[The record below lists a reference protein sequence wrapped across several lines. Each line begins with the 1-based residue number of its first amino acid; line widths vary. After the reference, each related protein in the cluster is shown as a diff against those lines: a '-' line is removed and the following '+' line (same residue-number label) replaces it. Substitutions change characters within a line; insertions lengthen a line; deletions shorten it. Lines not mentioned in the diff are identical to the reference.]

1 MIVATVDT
9 VRMQSTFSENCIL
22 IIKLPAEKQKTAE
35 QTKALIVVQ
44 KALQI
49 QMCWTNS
56 ELQISSEL
64 FP

>member
-35 QTKALIVVQ
+35 QPGSNI
-44 KALQI
+44 
-49 QMCWTNS
+49 
-56 ELQISSEL
+56 
-64 FP
+64 